1 MKRSIITLI
10 IGSFLLSFTPIDKIN
25 AKSDASLFKIERS
38 KDENQIIYDLNKN
51 NKNELRKENP
61 ISIYWIRKTE
71 GGKVKP
77 LTWIQQTYAYGLK
90 YTKVSEDEAIFHF
103 VSYNKRKFIL
113 KKDDDEFKVFTTF
126 NDKNYVVNRIFI
138 QIDGG
143 SFWFPKI
150 SQVKVE
156 TTDPNSNKNLTSIIH
171 P

>member
-90 YTKVSEDEAIFHF
+90 YTKVS
-103 VSYNKRKFIL
+103 
-113 KKDDDEFKVFTTF
+113 
-126 NDKNYVVNRIFI
+126 
-138 QIDGG
+138 DGRAH
-143 SFWFPKI
+143 
-150 SQVKVE
+150 V
-156 TTDPNSNKNLTSIIH
+156 
-171 P
+171 